1 MQIVTKTSS
10 KKYWG
15 ESHFYLCHIIIFK
28 MSIFN
33 KKLSVRQEIR
43 KHGPH
48 TGKKKKK
55 KASNRNCL
63 GGNTDMRLTA
73 VHELKETKGT
83 VSRKAKGTI

>member
-1 MQIVTKTSS
+1 
-10 KKYWG
+10 
-15 ESHFYLCHIIIFK
+15 

-55 KASNRNCL
+55 ASNIHCL
-63 GGNTDMRLTA
+63 GGDTDMRLTA
-73 VHELKETKGT
+73 VHELKETQGT
-83 VSRKAKGTI
+83 ASRKAKGTIRTVSHETQNINTNQ

>member
-1 MQIVTKTSS
+1 MPYYNIQNVHFQQKIVSQAR
-10 KKYWG
+10 
-15 ESHFYLCHIIIFK
+15 
-28 MSIFN
+28 N
-33 KKLSVRQEIR
+33 KEAWPTYRE
-43 KHGPH
+43 
-48 TGKKKKK
+48 KKKK